1 MKRTLM
7 AAAVILGVGALQGV
21 SASDIL
27 ARVNGQEI
35 TKEDF
40 NAFLQQIQPGQPV
53 SYEMLDPKMRKQVL
67 DGIIE
72 TELLAQA
79 AQKAGMEKDPRF
91 RRMLELAKKK
101 LLINAYARKQFEG
114 TVVSDSEAKEYY
126 DKHPEKFAT
135 PEQVRARHIL
145 LKDEKK
151 AREIIDQLKG
161 LKGEE
166 LKKKFIEL
174 AKKESTGPSGPK
186 GGDLGYFTRGQMVLP
201 FDKAVF
207 SLSKGEIT
215 TEPVKTQ
222 FGWHVIYLEDKK
234 PSRTVPFEAAKEK
247 IIAQLRQERFV
258 EKMKQESEALKK
270 AAKITIEAVNTT
282 PKSVQ

>member
-1 MKRTLM
+1 MKRTLI
-7 AAAVILGVGALQGV
+7 AAAVILGAGTLQWL
-21 SASDIL
+21 SASDVL

-40 NAFLQQIQPGQPV
+40 NAFLRQIQPGQPV
-53 SYEMLDPKMRKQVL
+53 TYEMLDPKMRKQVL

-79 AQKAGMEKDPRF
+79 AQKAGMEKDPRYQ
-91 RRMLELAKKK
+91 RMLELAKKK

-126 DKHPEKFAT
+126 QKHPEKFAT
-135 PEQVRARHIL
+135 PERVHARHIL

-161 LKGEE
+161 LKGEA

-174 AKKESTGPSGPK
+174 AKKESTGPTGPK
-186 GGDLGYFTRGQMVLP
+186 GGDLGYFTKGQMVLP
-201 FDKAVF
+201 FDKAAF
-207 SLSKGEIT
+207 SLKKGEIT

-234 PSRTVPFEAAKEK
+234 PAQTIPFEAAKDK
-247 IIAQLRQERFV
+247 IVAQLRQERFV
-258 EKMKQESEALKK
+258 QKMKQESEALKK
-270 AAKITIEAVNTT
+270 AAKITIEAADAT
-282 PKSVQ
+282 PKSAQ